1 MSWCN
6 GVGDGALVV
15 VDSQDQSKTKVKAED
30 QKVVSCLH
38 QNLVLI
44 ITSCF
49 VVDSLLFVN
58 AFF

>member
-30 QKVVSCLH
+30 QKVVSYLH

-44 ITSCF
+44 SSCF
-49 VVDSLLFVN
+49 VVDS
-58 AFF
+58 